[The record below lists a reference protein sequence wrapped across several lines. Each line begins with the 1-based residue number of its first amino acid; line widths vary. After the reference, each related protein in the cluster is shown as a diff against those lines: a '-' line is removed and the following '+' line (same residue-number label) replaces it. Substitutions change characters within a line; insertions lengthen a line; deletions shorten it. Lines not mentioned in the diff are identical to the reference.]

1 MRVKLSEWAKKN
13 GVSYQTAW
21 NWVKSGK
28 MPSKIIK
35 TDTGT
40 ILVEEDIVKNKCE
53 KTFIYARVSSSN
65 KKEDLSNQ
73 LELCNQFCISNGWEV
88 EKSLKEIASGM
99 NDNRKKLNQILSDPP
114 SRLVVLHK
122 DRLTRFGFNYL
133 EVLLSQLGCE
143 LVVINRSGED
153 EEDILKDFIAIIT
166 SFCCRLYG
174 ARRGQSKALRMK
186 ENLND

>member
-1 MRVKLSEWAKKN
+1 MRIKLSKWAKEN

-21 NWVKSGK
+21 SWVNSGK
-28 MPSKIIK
+28 MPNRVIK

-40 ILVEEDIVKNKCE
+40 ILVESEDVKNKNE

-65 KKEDLSNQ
+65 KKDDLNNQ
-73 LELCNQFCISNGWEV
+73 LELCNQFCLSKGWIV
-88 EKSLKEIASGM
+88 HKTFKEIASGM
-99 NDNRKKLNQILSDPP
+99 NDNRKKLNEILINPP
-114 SRLVVLHK
+114 SRLIILHK

-133 EVLLSQLGCE
+133 KTLLNQLDCE
-143 LVVINRSGED
+143 IIVINESDEN

-166 SFCCRLYG
+166 SFCCRIYG
-174 ARRGQSKALRMK
+174 ARRGQSKALKMK